1 MSMTAGNQRVTNGSE
16 PSGNRRRPGGARV
29 RQVPEASQIGAGASA
44 LVALKSMSPSLTKA
58 ERRAAEFIVSRPTT
72 VVHMSITKL
81 ARAAG
86 IGESTLVRLSM
97 RLGYRGFPALKIA
110 IAQATNS
117 SEPTVSLN
125 VTTDDSPATLVR
137 KILAAEIQDLQE
149 TAKLVD
155 LAALESVVEKLAVA
169 RHILVYGAGPSG
181 YVALDLAQKLSRIGL
196 LCSGYSD
203 AHLAISAAAL
213 AHKNDLAI
221 AFSYSGRTRDSI
233 QYLAAARKRG
243 TSTVVVTSSIRSP
256 ITREADYTLATS
268 SHEGPLRT
276 GATSSRMAQLY
287 MVDVLFITLATRRYR
302 PTMKA
307 LGDAYAALSEH
318 RV

>member
-1 MSMTAGNQRVTNGSE
+1 MTTGRRSEGNTVKSSA
-16 PSGNRRRPGGARV
+16 PRRGRLD
-29 RQVPEASQIGAGASA
+29 RQDRNAIESSQIGSRASA
-44 LVALKSMSPSLTKA
+44 LVALRSMTPSLTKA
-58 ERRAAEFIVSRPTT
+58 ERRAAEFIVSRPAM

-81 ARAAG
+81 AAEAG
-86 IGESTLVRLSM
+86 IGESTLVRLST

-110 IAQATNS
+110 IAQATDN
-117 SEPTVSLN
+117 SEPSVSSN
-125 VTTDDSPATLVR
+125 VRTDDSLETLLR
-137 KILAAEIQDLQE
+137 KVLAAEIQDLRE
-149 TAKLVD
+149 TARLVD
-155 LAALESVVEKLAVA
+155 LAALEAVVSRLALA
-169 RHILVYGAGPSG
+169 RHILAYGAGPSSF
-181 YVALDLAQKLSRIGL
+181 VALDLSQKLSRIGL
-196 LCSGYSD
+196 LSSGFSD

-233 QYLAAARKRG
+233 QYLAQARKSG
-243 TSTVVVTSSIRSP
+243 ALTVAVTGSIRSP

-268 SHEGPLRT
+268 SAEGPLRT

-287 MVDVLFITLATRRYR
+287 VVDVLFVALATRRYG

-307 LGDAYAALSEH
+307 LGDAYAALTEH